1 MERYSSDMNEKA
13 ELSLLIKALREDRL
27 RKMKEKLGNA
37 PLTET
42 DSFEWATSKDFNIEV
57 GRYQIE
63 AYIKTWEIRFCWVC
77 SVNFLRTSQEDDF
90 MIYFYEARFM
100 APTARKPI
108 SDRVS
113 VYFAAEVSKTEAEAL
128 PVEVRFILESRRL
141 VHTPGRSRF
150 CEKWL
155 TDITETK
162 ALLQRMMDL

>member
-1 MERYSSDMNEKA
+1 MNEKV

-42 DSFEWATSKDFNIEV
+42 DSFEWATSKDFNIE
-57 GRYQIE
+57 
-63 AYIKTWEIRFCWVC
+63 
-77 SVNFLRTSQEDDF
+77 EDDF

-113 VYFAAEVSKTEAEAL
+113 VYFAAEVSKTEAETL
-128 PVEVRFILESRRL
+128 PVEVRFIVESRRL